1 VAGNASLALMFDTV
15 ARAMSHGVPG
25 SAGPWGRL
33 PAVRFVCP
41 CPGYD
46 RHFALLE
53 HFGIEMLPV
62 RMLADG
68 PDMDAVEELCAGD
81 DAVKGIFC
89 VPKYSNPT
97 GVTYC
102 DEVVDRLATMKTAAQ
117 DFRIFWDNAYAV
129 HDLTDS
135 PPVLKNILESCAAA
149 GNPDRAYVFGS
160 TSKITFAGAGV
171 CAMAASEA
179 NMAQVRKHL
188 SLQTIGPDK
197 LNQLRHVRF
206 LRDMDGI
213 RAHMR
218 KHAEI
223 LRPKF
228 AAVHEVFESALGGKG
243 VAEWTDPQG
252 GYFISLDTME
262 GCARA
267 VVRMAADAGVKLT
280 PAGATY
286 PYGRDPHD
294 RNIRIA
300 PTLPPLQEVR
310 RAMEVVAVCVELA
323 AVRKL
328 LGLEGA
334 VTG

>member
-1 VAGNASLALMFDTV
+1 
-15 ARAMSHGVPG
+15 
-25 SAGPWGRL
+25 
-33 PAVRFVCP
+33 
-41 CPGYD
+41 
-46 RHFALLE
+46 
-53 HFGIEMLPV
+53 
-62 RMLADG
+62 
-68 PDMDAVEELCAGD
+68 
-81 DAVKGIFC
+81 
-89 VPKYSNPT
+89 
-97 GVTYC
+97 
-102 DEVVDRLATMKTAAQ
+102 
-117 DFRIFWDNAYAV
+117 
-129 HDLTDS
+129 
-135 PPVLKNILESCAAA
+135 
-149 GNPDRAYVFGS
+149 
-160 TSKITFAGAGV
+160 
-171 CAMAASEA
+171 MAASEA

-262 GCARA
+262 GCAKA

>member
-1 VAGNASLALMFDTV
+1 
-15 ARAMSHGVPG
+15 
-25 SAGPWGRL
+25 
-33 PAVRFVCP
+33 
-41 CPGYD
+41 
-46 RHFALLE
+46 
-53 HFGIEMLPV
+53 
-62 RMLADG
+62 
-68 PDMDAVEELCAGD
+68 
-81 DAVKGIFC
+81 VKGIFC

-262 GCARA
+262 GCA
-267 VVRMAADAGVKLT
+267 T
-280 PAGATY
+280 AGATF